1 MREATFRN
9 VHADR
14 FFLLAYS
21 AFLAVSSFLV
31 ARMRRKPWG
40 WIGVSLA
47 VIAAVYDTLENQQL
61 LYILMKPDTEWGP
74 FLFRLSIFTWIK
86 WGAITAAFLFL
97 GWSFKDLNRF
107 GLFFDTGHT
116 HCGNCVDCSLY
127 SLPVGNFFYPDRA
140 AFFASFPFSGDLFQI
155 DAIFFSKMASLRFSS
170 KRWRLY

>member
-1 MREATFRN
+1 MKKRPFLLALPFGLLTLVLALTMPSIPKEAGIKNPIVELEFARSAADVHQVLGTGEEVREATFRN

-107 GLFFDTGHT
+107 GLFF
-116 HCGNCVDCSLY
+116 
-127 SLPVGNFFYPDRA
+127 
-140 AFFASFPFSGDLFQI
+140 
-155 DAIFFSKMASLRFSS
+155 
-170 KRWRLY
+170 